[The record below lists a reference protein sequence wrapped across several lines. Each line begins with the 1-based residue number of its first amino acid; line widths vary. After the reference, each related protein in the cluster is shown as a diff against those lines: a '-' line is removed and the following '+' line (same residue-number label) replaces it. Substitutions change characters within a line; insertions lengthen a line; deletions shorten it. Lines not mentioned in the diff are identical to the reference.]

1 MAWHKVKSTI
11 IIGIM
16 LVIIGVVFLLRNYE
30 VYLFPIDFLTWEY
43 FLILFG
49 ALLFTLSDNK
59 TAGIIFIAIGLFN
72 LVPELWPIIFIL
84 IGAYILFR
92 RGSSRSYFHY
102 KYFDRKDTA
111 SENEK
116 SNDIL
121 EDVNIFGGGNKT
133 INTDNFKGG
142 SAVSIFGGSE
152 INLLGSKLAD
162 GENTL
167 EITAIF
173 GGSTLLI
180 PSDWKVELDVVS
192 IFGGFSDKRRKDPN
206 IVYNMNKVLIV
217 KGLCLFGGGEIK
229 N

>member
-1 MAWHKVKSTI
+1 MAWHKVKSSVV
-11 IIGIM
+11 IGII
-16 LVIIGVVFLLRNYE
+16 LVLIGFVFLLRNYDI
-30 VYLFPIDFLTWEY
+30 YLFPIDFLSWEY
-43 FLILFG
+43 FFILFG
-49 ALLFTLSDNK
+49 VLLFVLSDNK

-72 LVPELWPIIFIL
+72 LVPELWPIIFII
-84 IGAYILFR
+84 IGGYILFKR
-92 RGSSRSYFHY
+92 RGSRSYFHQ
-102 KYFDRKDTA
+102 KYFKGEGSRNVDERA
-111 SENEK
+111 
-116 SNDIL
+116 NDFL
-121 EDVNIFGGGNKT
+121 EDVSIFGGGNKT

-152 INLLGSKLAD
+152 INLYGSKLAD

-173 GGSTLLI
+173 GGSTLII
-180 PSDWKVELDVVS
+180 PSEWKVELDVVS

-206 IVYNMNKVLIV
+206 IVYDTSKVLIV